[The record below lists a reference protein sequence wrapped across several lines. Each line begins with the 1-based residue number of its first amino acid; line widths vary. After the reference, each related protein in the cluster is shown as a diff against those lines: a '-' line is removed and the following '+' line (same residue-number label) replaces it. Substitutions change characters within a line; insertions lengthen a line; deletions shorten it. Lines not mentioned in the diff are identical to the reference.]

1 MTKEIRIKLYEDDFQ
16 CLVSGGIL
24 TLQDKK
30 NNQEIKICLADIG
43 FYRMENCIG
52 KVENGEISPYS
63 HLTKELE

>member
-30 NNQEIKICLADIG
+30 NDQEILICLADIG
-43 FYRMENCIG
+43 FHRMDYCIG
-52 KVENGEISPYS
+52 EVDAGNVKPYS
-63 HLTKELE
+63 HLTKELK